1 MKINIDDIIKEL
13 KPYLSDLLDCDGKGK
28 RIEYKQMFDE
38 IAILV
43 YEYPFKDSSE
53 LATLIIKSL
62 NSKLFRVYEG
72 ALFVNTCTHSF
83 DQVYKVCKENNYT
96 EYRFIKEDK

>member
-13 KPYLSDLLDCDGKGK
+13 KPYLSDLLDCD
-28 RIEYKQMFDE
+28 
-38 IAILV
+38 
-43 YEYPFKDSSE
+43 
-53 LATLIIKSL
+53 
-62 NSKLFRVYEG
+62 EG